1 MACADRPGF
10 RGDLLLC
17 DRRKVLCY
25 PDCVRNR
32 SRTCNAVHR
41 IVCCVQCSLPCVGM
55 RGLGSE
61 AFGAVAAADER
72 YCPLK
77 PCLQKRI
84 EPAYDVVEST

>member
-1 MACADRPGF
+1 MPTDPDSVETCSCATDA
-10 RGDLLLC
+10 
-17 DRRKVLCY
+17 KYHVY

-32 SRTCNAVHR
+32 NRTCKAVHR

-84 EPAYDVVEST
+84 EPANDVVEIT